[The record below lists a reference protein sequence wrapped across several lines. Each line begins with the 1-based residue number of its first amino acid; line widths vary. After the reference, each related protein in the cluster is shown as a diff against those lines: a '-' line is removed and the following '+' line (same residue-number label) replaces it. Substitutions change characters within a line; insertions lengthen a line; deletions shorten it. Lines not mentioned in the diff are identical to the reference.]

1 MTNDFSFIG
10 NAEPSVI
17 EGFYEDYLKDPA
29 SVDVSWR
36 SFFEGFDFARRT
48 FGDGIAQAPEM
59 FVKESRVLSLIG
71 AYRTRG
77 HLFTR
82 TNPVRTRRKYED
94 PLTLESFGLA
104 KSDLGTV
111 FQAGREVGLG
121 PAPLSEIVALLEQ
134 TYCRS
139 VAVEFR
145 YMRDPKVVSW
155 LQTRMESCRN
165 TPNFS
170 HEERLHI
177 IEKLTEAEVFEKF
190 MHTRF
195 VGQKRFSIEGV
206 ESVVPAIDAIVEKGA
221 DLGIEEFIIG
231 MAHRGRLNIL
241 ATILDKSFAR
251 IFAEFEGKGYTL
263 SEYAGDVKYH
273 LGHSCEKLTRGG
285 KRVRL
290 SVAPNPSH
298 LEAVD
303 PVAEGIVRARLDQE
317 YRGDV
322 RRIAPILIH
331 GDASLAGQ
339 GIVYEVLQ
347 MSQLDGYGTGG
358 TIHIALNNQVG
369 FTTNY
374 LDGRSSTYCTDV
386 AKVTLSPVFHVNGD
400 DVEAV
405 VYVIN
410 LALEFREAFK
420 RDVFVDLLGY
430 RRYGHNEGDEPRFTQ
445 PILYKTIAQHPHP
458 IEIYANQLAES
469 GALDISVSQK
479 LDEEFRVY
487 LDQQYQ
493 ASKDLTLVPDTTFLA
508 STWKPYRTATHADFQ
523 QSPETGV
530 ELKDLK
536 RIAERM
542 NTLPEGP
549 KFFAKIQKIFDERQR
564 MITENRLDWALG
576 ELLAY
581 ATLVAGGVPV
591 RITGQDTERGTFSHR
606 HAVVKIEDSEEEY
619 IPLENVSEK
628 QASFRIYN
636 SPLSEYGVLGFEYGY
651 ALALPRGLTVWEA
664 QYGDFASGAQT
675 ITDEMISSGETKWQ
689 QMNGLVLFL
698 PHGYEGQGPDHSS
711 ARMERYLSLCADDNM
726 QVVNITTPANMF
738 HVLRRQVYRP
748 FRKPLVVMTPK
759 SLLRHPQAV
768 SPLEDFAVGTRFQEL
783 LDDVTADPA
792 AVKRVLM
799 CSGKIY
805 YELVDRQQKLNRNDV
820 AIVRIEQL
828 YPLPEDQ
835 IQATVN
841 RYKYAREYFY
851 VQEEP
856 ENMGA
861 GPFMHDYLNVPS
873 LKIIARRRSSTTAT
887 GFPAQHVAEQQAILE
902 KAFA

>member
-1 MTNDFSFIG
+1 MNDDFSFIG

-36 SFFEGFDFARRT
+36 SFFEGFEFARRT
-48 FGDGIAQAPEM
+48 FGDGVAQAPEM
-59 FVKESRVLSLIG
+59 FVKESRVLNLVSG
-71 AYRTRG
+71 YRTRG
-77 HLFTR
+77 HLFTK
-82 TNPVRTRRKYED
+82 TNPVRTRRKYDD
-94 PLTLESFGLA
+94 PLTLESFGL
-104 KSDLGTV
+104 SEGDLDTV
-111 FQAGREVGLG
+111 FQAGSAVGLG
-121 PAPLSEIVALLEQ
+121 PAPLREIVALLDQ

-145 YMRDPKVVSW
+145 YMRDPKVVNW
-155 LQTRMESCRN
+155 LQTKMESCRN
-165 TPNFS
+165 TPNFTF
-170 HEERLHI
+170 EERMHI
-177 IEKLTEAEVFEKF
+177 VEKLTQAEVFEKF

-206 ESVVPAIDAIVEKGA
+206 ESVVPAIDAIVERGA
-221 DLGIEEFIIG
+221 ELGIREFVLG

-241 ATILDKSFAR
+241 ANVLDKPFEQ
-251 IFAEFEGKGYTL
+251 IFAEFEGKGHSL

-273 LGHSCEKLTRGG
+273 LGHSCEKVTGSG

-290 SVAPNPSH
+290 SVLPNPSH

-303 PVAEGIVRARLDQE
+303 PLVEGIVRARLDHE
-317 YRGDV
+317 YHGDV
-322 RRIAPILIH
+322 ARIAPILIH

-339 GIVYEVLQ
+339 GITYEVLQ
-347 MSQLDGYGTGG
+347 MSQLDGYRTGG

-410 LALEFREAFK
+410 LALEFREVFE

-445 PILYKTIAQHPHP
+445 PILYKTIAEHPHP
-458 IEIYANQLAES
+458 IEIYTRQLSES
-469 GALDISVSQK
+469 GVLDLNVAQK
-479 LDEEFRVY
+479 LDEEFRRY

-493 ASKDLTLVPDTTFLA
+493 ASKNVKLTPDATFLA
-508 STWKPYRTATHADFQ
+508 NTWQPYRTATHEDFRR
-523 QSPETGV
+523 SPETGV
-530 ELKDLK
+530 KITDLK
-536 RIAERM
+536 RLAARI
-542 NTLPEGP
+542 NSLPEGP
-549 KFFAKIQKIFDERQR
+549 KFYAKIQKIFEERRR
-564 MITENRLDWALG
+564 MVEENRLDWAMG

-581 ATLVAGGVPV
+581 ATLVDQGVPV

-606 HAVVKIEDSEEEY
+606 HAVVTIEDSEQEY
-619 IPLENVSEK
+619 IPLDHVSEN

-651 ALALPRGLTVWEA
+651 GLAMPRGLTVWEA
-664 QYGDFASGAQT
+664 QYGDFANGAE
-675 ITDEMISSGETKWQ
+675 IIMDEMLASGETKWQ
-689 QMNGLVLFL
+689 QMNGIVLFL

-711 ARMERYLSLCADDNM
+711 ARLERFLALCADDNM
-726 QVVNITTPANMF
+726 QVVNCTTPANFF
-738 HVLRRQVYRP
+738 HVLRRQTFRP
-748 FRKPLVVMTPK
+748 FRKPLVAMTPK
-759 SLLRHPQAV
+759 SLLRHPLAV
-768 SPLEDFAVGTRFQEL
+768 SPLADFAVGTCFHEL
-783 LDDVTADPA
+783 IDDDSPDPA
-792 AVKRVLM
+792 SVSKVIF
-799 CSGKIY
+799 CSGKIF
-805 YELVDRQQKLNRNDV
+805 YELLDKRLKDNRRDV

-828 YPLPEDQ
+828 YPLPENQ
-835 IQATVN
+835 IETVVQK
-841 RYKYAREYFY
+841 YKTARAWLW

-861 GPFMHDYLNVPS
+861 WPFMHNYLKLPS
-873 LKIIARRRSSTTAT
+873 LKGIARKRSSTTAT
-887 GFPAQHVAEQQAILE
+887 GFPAQHVAEQQEILE
-902 KAFA
+902 KAFS